1 MAPIVGGLIAGVVF
15 TKISVLKKRS
25 KNRLKNQGAV
35 SKTDQLGLPLSSRII
50 YCFWKNFLLK
60 IQGSVTKIGQLD
72 LQRSS
77 LIDKGAFIF
86 ECNDASLF

>member
-50 YCFWKNFLLK
+50 YCFWGYFF
-60 IQGSVTKIGQLD
+60 G
-72 LQRSS
+72 
-77 LIDKGAFIF
+77 
-86 ECNDASLF
+86 